1 MGVEWQRQRSGLGQ
15 RRGKLDE
22 SIATWK
28 ELIDIN
34 PIMAVTAYG
43 EIATM
48 RLQQGRLNEA
58 AQAFQQAIQY
68 NEKAE
73 FKIDVAGIHLDLA
86 FLLKDLKQSEQSR
99 EHLGKA
105 IEGFRK
111 TLTKDPKSIQT
122 LSRLGV
128 ALAEVGRFSEATE
141 YLQQAA
147 DMNSFEVESH
157 LSLAKALLTQQRYD
171 EAIAALKKAIGSFSR
186 IEDEKAVDRLQKY
199 LRFIE
204 NDKNANKK

>member
-1 MGVEWQRQRSGLGQ
+1 LDSLSGLAQ
-15 RRGKLDE
+15 ELKWRGKLDE
-22 SIATWK
+22 SIATWN

-58 AQAFQQAIQY
+58 AQAFQRAIQY

-73 FKIDVAGIHLDLA
+73 VKTDVAGIHLDLA
-86 FLLKDLKQSEQSR
+86 FLLKELNQSEQSR

-111 TLTKDPKSIQT
+111 TLTKDPESVQT

-128 ALAEVGRFSEATE
+128 ALAEVGRLSEAAE
-141 YLQQAA
+141 YIQQAV
-147 DMNSFEVESH
+147 DMNPLKVENH
-157 LSLAKALLTQQRYD
+157 LALAKVLSMQQRYD
-171 EAIAALKKAIGSFSR
+171 EAIAVLKKAIVSFSNAR
-186 IEDEKAVDRLQKY
+186 NEPVVIELQRYLWSIED
-199 LRFIE
+199 
-204 NDKNANKK
+204 NKKTNKK